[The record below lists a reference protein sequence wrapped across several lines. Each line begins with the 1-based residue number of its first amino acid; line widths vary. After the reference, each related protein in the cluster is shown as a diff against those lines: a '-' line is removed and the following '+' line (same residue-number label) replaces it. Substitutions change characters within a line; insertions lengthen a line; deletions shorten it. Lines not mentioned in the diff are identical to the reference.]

1 MISRWRNL
9 CQQHPHWMALL
20 AGFLV
25 PLAYAPVQILPLF
38 YLGFGTAFYL
48 AWQHRDHLGRLFRL
62 GWLFGFGQLFI
73 GLHWIGEALL
83 VEAEIFLWL
92 LPFAVTLL
100 PASLAVFSGLAFLLF
115 GVSFAW
121 LGRAPSDPPSGAP
134 SHGVGRLAGLVWLAL
149 LLALAEY
156 GRATI
161 LTGFPWNLPGMAWGS
176 WLYLAQPVN
185 IVGVHGL
192 GLLALLSVS
201 FMVSKTRYG
210 WHAGLALL
218 AAAFVY
224 SGVTLQVLGQASSP
238 EPSLQILV
246 VQPHLDQR
254 EKWQPSK
261 RQMHIEKTFRLTQA
275 GLEQAPNVG
284 LVIWPETAIPAP
296 IDETDWFGRK
306 LRATLRDDAFL
317 LTGAVRRQ
325 ARDDGYDYFNA
336 AMLWQAGQIV
346 QRSDKHH
353 LVPFGEYL
361 PMQSWLEAV
370 GLQQLT
376 KLRGGYQ
383 SGPANARFSAPGL
396 AMFAPLI
403 CYQAI
408 FPALSAGQPRPAWLA
423 NITNDGWFGT
433 GLGPRQ
439 HLAQVR
445 LRSIEQ
451 GLPLIRSANTGVSA
465 AFDGRGRYLASVP
478 LGEAGSF
485 VVTLPP
491 ALPASVYA
499 RLGDVA
505 FFGLWLGVLAWILA
519 VGWGRRRG

>member
-1 MISRWRNL
+1 MIGPWRNL
-9 CQQHPHWMALL
+9 CQQHPYWVALL
-20 AGFLV
+20 SGFLV
-25 PLAYAPVQILPLF
+25 PLAYAPVLILPLF

-48 AWQHRDHLGRLFRL
+48 AWQHSEHLGRLFRL
-62 GWLFGFGQLFI
+62 GWLFGFGQLFL
-73 GLHWIGEALL
+73 GLYWIGEAFL

-100 PASLAVFSGLAFLLF
+100 PAGLAMFSALAFFVF
-115 GVSFAW
+115 GASLAW
-121 LGRAPSDPPSGAP
+121 LGRAPSRSLSPPSSKP
-134 SHGVGRLAGLVWLAL
+134 LSRLAALLWLAVL
-149 LLALAEY
+149 WSLAEY

-185 IVGVHGL
+185 VLGVHGL
-192 GLLALLSVS
+192 GLLALISVS
-201 FMVSKTRYG
+201 LMVSKTRYG
-210 WHAGLALL
+210 WHGGLALL

-224 SGVTLQVLGQASSP
+224 SGVTLHTLGQVAGAQ
-238 EPSLQILV
+238 PSLQILV

-254 EKWQPSK
+254 EKWLPSK
-261 RQMHIEKTFRLTQA
+261 RQDHIEKTFRLTQA
-275 GLEQAPNVG
+275 GLAQAPNVG
-284 LVIWPETAIPAP
+284 LVVWPETALPAP
-296 IDETDWFGRK
+296 IDETYWFGAR
-306 LRATLRDDAFL
+306 LRATLPDKTFL
-317 LTGAVRRQ
+317 LTGAMRRQ
-325 ARDDGYDYFNA
+325 AGDDGYAYFNS

-361 PMQSWLEAV
+361 PMQSGLEAL

-383 SGPANARFSAPGL
+383 SGPADARFSAPGL

-403 CYQAI
+403 CYEAI
-408 FPALSAGQPRPAWLA
+408 FPGLSAGQPRPAWLA
-423 NITNDGWFGT
+423 NITNDGWFGA

-439 HLAQVR
+439 HVAHVR

-451 GLPLIRSANTGVSA
+451 GLPLVRSANTGVSA

-485 VVTLPP
+485 VVTLPE
-491 ALPASVYA
+491 ALPETWYA
-499 RLGDVA
+499 RLGDVV
-505 FFGLWLGVLAWILA
+505 FWGLWLATLAWILA
-519 VGWGRRRG
+519 MGWRRRL